1 MPESSNEK
9 PVSHHHVGV
18 YVTFS
23 RGYPVAAVAKAPMP
37 TSIMLRIIMQYLNK
51 HYGKLR

>member
-23 RGYPVAAVAKAPMP
+23 RGYPRGGSCQSPNADEHFATDYYA
-37 TSIMLRIIMQYLNK
+37 IFE
-51 HYGKLR
+51 

>member
-18 YVTFS
+18 YVAFFH
-23 RGYPVAAVAKAPMP
+23 GYPVAAVAKAPMP
-37 TSIMLRIIMQYLNK
+37 MSIMLRIIMQYLNK

>member
-9 PVSHHHVGV
+9 PVAHHHVGV
-18 YVTFS
+18 YVTFF